1 MKAMPTSPRSVRV
14 GLVGYG
20 LAGRVFHAP
29 LIAFT
34 KGLTLAAVVTKD
46 KERRARLAKE
56 HPQALALDAPEA
68 LLEKS
73 LALDLVV
80 VATPNRSHL
89 PLAQAALETGLNVVV
104 DKPFAPTS
112 TAARALV
119 ATARARGLVLSVF
132 QNRRLDG
139 DFLTVK
145 KLAGE
150 GALGTIHRFESRFE
164 RFRPTVDAV
173 WRESGDAED
182 AGGVLFDLGSHLI
195 DQALVLFGGVRSVF
209 AEVLDRRP
217 GAATDDDAFVALEH
231 LSGVRSHL
239 WMSKVVASSGP
250 RFRVVG
256 DGAVYTKY
264 GLDGQEPA
272 LAAGALPGS
281 EGFGQE
287 PAERWGTV
295 ATEDGSRAV
304 PTEHGC
310 YARFYEGM
318 AAALLGG
325 AQVPV
330 DPLESIAGLE
340 IIEAARSSAKHG
352 RVERLAG

>member
-1 MKAMPTSPRSVRV
+1 MTAMSTAPRSVRV

-29 LIAFT
+29 LIAAT

-46 KERRARLAKE
+46 KERRARLATE
-56 HPQALALDAPEA
+56 HPRAVGLDAPEA
-68 LLEKS
+68 LFEKS

-80 VATPNRSHL
+80 VATPNRSHV
-89 PLAQAALETGLNVVV
+89 PLAQAALEAGLNVVV

-112 TAARALV
+112 NAARALA

-139 DFLTVK
+139 DFLTVR
-145 KLAGE
+145 KLMSE

-164 RFRPTVDAV
+164 RYRPTVDAV
-173 WRESGDAED
+173 WRESGDADD

-195 DQALVLFGGVRSVF
+195 DQALVLFGGVRTVF
-209 AEVLDRRP
+209 AEVLHRRA
-217 GAATDDDAFVALEH
+217 GSVADDDAFVALEH

-256 DGAVYTKY
+256 DEAVYTKF

-281 EGFGQE
+281 KGFGEE
-287 PAERWGTV
+287 PSEQWGTI
-295 ATEDGSRAV
+295 ATEGGSRTV
-304 PTEHGC
+304 PTELGS
-310 YARFYEGM
+310 YPRFYEGM
-318 AAALLGG
+318 AAALLAG
-325 AQVPV
+325 APVPV

-340 IIEAARSSAKHG
+340 LIEAARASATNG
-352 RVERLAG
+352 RVERIAG